1 MNPNDGDDGSEP
13 EPPDFPWD
21 IIWAAVEL
29 DPESTAL

>member
-13 EPPDFPWD
+13 EDVDWPWD
-21 IIWAAVEL
+21 IIWAAQEA